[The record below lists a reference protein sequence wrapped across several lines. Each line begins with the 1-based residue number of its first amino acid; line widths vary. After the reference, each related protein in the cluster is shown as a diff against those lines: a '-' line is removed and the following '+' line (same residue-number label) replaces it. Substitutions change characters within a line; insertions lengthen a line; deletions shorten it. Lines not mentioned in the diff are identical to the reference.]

1 MDCIFIGQIEL
12 FPYSFAPLDWAL
24 CNGQLL
30 QIGQYEVLFSLIG
43 NRYGG
48 DGITTFA
55 LPNLQ
60 GTEPIP
66 NTNYYICVQGGEYPT
81 RD

>member
-1 MDCIFIGQIEL
+1 MECFIGQIEL
-12 FPYSFAPLDWAL
+12 FPYTYAPLNWAL

-30 QIGQYEVLFSLIG
+30 QTSQYGALFSLIR
-43 NRYGG
+43 NHYGG

-66 NTNYYICVQGGEYPT
+66 NTNYYICLLDGEYPVH
-81 RD
+81 D